1 MPLAFEQQPRES
13 AKAFAA
19 FKTYLDMG
27 PQRSLVA
34 VAAKLDRHASQM
46 ERWSVK
52 FDWPAR
58 VQAHAAHFAE
68 IERKAI
74 EARAVERAVDWEKTH
89 EPVKR
94 EAYREAQETI
104 AMVRKARAEWLEKG
118 RVPGWEGMARMLDL
132 AFKLMQ
138 FATGLPSEVK
148 EVKETHTT
156 KLRVEWEVAL
166 KKVYG
171 HAPAAVV
178 DVEPLKKEVAG
189 GNAVVEPSLT
199 CSSNQT
205 QPPASRADANS
216 EENHAQP
223 N

>member
-1 MPLAFEQQPRES
+1 MNIVENKTTALVFEQQPRES

-27 PQRSLVA
+27 PERSLVA

-46 ERWSVK
+46 ERWSAK

-74 EARAVERAVDWEKTH
+74 EALAVERAVDWDKTH

-94 EAYREAQETI
+94 EAWREAQETI
-104 AMVRKARAEWLEKG
+104 VMVRKARAEWLEHG
-118 RVPGWEGMARMLDL
+118 RVPGWEGMARMLEL

-138 FATGLPSEVK
+138 FAAGMPNEVK
-148 EVKETHTT
+148 EVKTQVTGTIDVDWDIAIRKAYGRE
-156 KLRVEWEVAL
+156 EVQGP
-166 KKVYG
+166 KPEVQS
-171 HAPAAVV
+171 PVV
-178 DVEPLKKEVAG
+178 DVEEVK
-189 GNAVVEPSLT
+189 P
-199 CSSNQT
+199 
-205 QPPASRADANS
+205 
-216 EENHAQP
+216 
-223 N
+223 